1 MSEQRP
7 HTVLIV
13 EDVEMNRDLLVQLLE
28 DEYRVIT
35 AADGAEG
42 VDAARREL
50 PDIILM
56 DLSLPVMDGWEA
68 IRTIRASSDISH
80 IRIIAV
86 TAHAMPEDERI
97 ARSAGADDYMTKPI
111 DEDVLFRKLLENLGT
126 ES

>member
-35 AADGAEG
+35 ATDGAEG

-68 IRTIRASSDISH
+68 IRTIRASPDISH

-86 TAHAMPEDERI
+86 TAHAMPEDEGI

-126 ES
+126 TS

>member
-1 MSEQRP
+1 MSDRTLP
-7 HTVLIV
+7 TVLIV
-13 EDVEMNRDLLVQLLE
+13 EDVEMNRDLLMQLLE

-42 VDAARREL
+42 VDVARREL

-68 IRTIRASSDISH
+68 MRTIRASSDISH
-80 IRIIAV
+80 LRIIAV
-86 TAHAMPEDERI
+86 TAHAMPEDEQL
-97 ARSAGADDYMTKPI
+97 ARSAGADDYITKPI
-111 DEDVLFRKLLENLGT
+111 DEDVLFQKLVDNLAS